1 MSFISHTY
9 QIRTQFLIIQ
19 STDLRREGEKKKEF
33 EKGLAI
39 QKEHEN
45 VY

>member
-19 STDLRREGEKKKEF
+19 STDLRREGGKKEF